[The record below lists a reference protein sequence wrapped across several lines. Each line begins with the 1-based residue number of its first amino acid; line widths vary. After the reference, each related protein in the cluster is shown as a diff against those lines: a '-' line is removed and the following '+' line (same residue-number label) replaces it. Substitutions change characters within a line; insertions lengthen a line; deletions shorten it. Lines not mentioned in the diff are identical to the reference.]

1 MKTTCPHCDQHI
13 EIDDDSAEFLKGVES
28 FECPTCTGAVPVP
41 KASDPAPEKS
51 TARVS
56 TPNEN
61 APNPLMA
68 VFGRMNRTMRILG
81 VLALLVVGGL
91 AIFLST
97 RKSGDTYHITR
108 KIRDEIIQ
116 NEFFTRLIASGATTR
131 EELEKVQAFVPYG
144 AGYLGLS
151 EAGWSWNEAGLLAR
165 RVSADVADVAL
176 LPHDSRKAF
185 GTLLAGQFPAALG
198 EAAWVRDNGEP
209 WLIDSPDLLRT
220 TALDRPR
227 RVFLSWPK
235 SGDWKNHGWSWTIA
249 AQFDEVTPF
258 SDWGLA
264 AVRVGRQ
271 WGIID
276 ESGKFVQA
284 AQFDLVGK
292 FSEKGCARVSVG
304 DNRGLVNRKGE
315 LVAKPEWEDVQD
327 QISGFTP
334 VKKEGK
340 WGYLD
345 ASGVFAEWEDVQ
357 DHINGFTPVKKE
369 GKWGYLD
376 AGGVLV
382 IACEWDDAWRFS
394 PLGYAVVTRDFK
406 RGIIDRSGKV
416 IVDPEWDGAT
426 NFSKEGLG
434 MVRRGDGW
442 ALIDATGKRLT
453 EPTLKTRW
461 RDRRWD
467 LGILATEDGVV
478 GMDGK
483 AVIGERA
490 VRLMALTDA
499 EERFPE
505 GLARVD
511 TKGGSGFIDT
521 FGEWVIPPSGPVCRV
536 FSEGFAASREGGKW
550 GFIDRTGKPVILA
563 EWDEVTDFSDGAA
576 GVKRGERWGLIG
588 RDGKLISDP
597 VWDEV
602 RAFREGIAAVR
613 REEKWG
619 FVSRAGKMIA
629 QPTWKTVGDFSEGF
643 ASVEVDATAARL
655 ETVPDERNRY
665 YNRRG
670 PETDWK
676 WTSRPGYRFWTF
688 IDVTGR
694 PAFEDRV
701 WFESVFS
708 KSFPPAFIRGMATL
722 KSGDEHLG
730 IDTQGRA
737 LPYSNRY
744 SSPSLTSTQLA
755 RKGVVLQR
763 RNNMSQCQYLN
774 RNGDIRDVYSLV
786 DRDKSVVIPEVN
798 GSADLLGDFIP
809 YAVPPKY
816 GIIDLTGKVI
826 VPPTWDEAR
835 VLSPDWVWF
844 RVGDKCGLA
853 DKTGSIHIAPT
864 WDELEILA
872 VDSGSLGEDKQSVLV
887 GDRGEAILSP
897 WIRVRDGEKTSI
909 LQMSGKPAIPDTMPD
924 AEYVDF
930 YDTSHIVIKQPDP
943 QGGFLLSLYE
953 PATGKKQTFPAVA
966 KMRWNWNTASLGFVW
981 MQDKISL
988 RWHLR
993 GRNGE
998 HYNHSQPEPEK
1009 PEGWGF
1015 IEGRGRLHQEVGWFH
1030 IGTDGKPISA
1040 ERWEEAHDFSEG
1052 RAAVKRAGVWGY
1064 IGLDGAMVTEMVYE
1078 EAHDFSRGL
1087 AAVKVGGRWG
1097 FIDPAGAMVIAAVWD
1112 EVTPPNYDQTP
1123 GFYRWFGEPGTGD
1136 PPGEAPFLDVAQVKV
1151 NGVAALIGRDGGLIV
1166 DPRLPKVPQEGAA
1179 YLNGEEQLIVMRR
1192 EDGTELVKREWKS
1205 NPNRGGNNSLSIELS
1220 PARQF
1225 RADEVETEKWVLLD
1239 ETAKVLTAG
1248 NWIRPKVNRTSDPFS
1263 QGLIHARDQNEKYG
1277 LIRKDGT
1284 TVMEPRFDSINWVAP
1299 RIAAVWSRDEGG
1311 LITAEGQWLF
1321 QDNGEA
1327 RIARFVRPTDAQFR
1341 HGLAVIEDAPK
1352 WGYAR
1357 LNRTAPTPKAP

>member
-13 EIDDDSAEFLKGVES
+13 EIDDDSAELLKDVES
-28 FECPTCTGAVPVP
+28 FECPTCTGSVPVP
-41 KASDPAPEKS
+41 KASDSAPEKLN
-51 TARVS
+51 TRVS

-61 APNPLMA
+61 ALNPLMA

-91 AIFLST
+91 AIFLAT
-97 RKSGDTYHITR
+97 RKSGDTHHITR

-116 NEFFTRLIASGATTR
+116 NEFFTRLIASGATTE
-131 EELEKVQAFVPYG
+131 EELKKVQSFVPYG

-151 EAGWSWNEAGLLAR
+151 EAGWNWNEAGLLAR
-165 RVSADVADVAL
+165 RVSADVADLAL

-185 GTLLAGQFPAALG
+185 GTLLAEQFPAALG
-198 EAAWVRDNGEP
+198 EAIWVRDNGEP
-209 WLIDSPDLLRT
+209 RLIDSPDLLKT

-249 AQFDEVTPF
+249 AQFDEVAPF
-258 SDWGLA
+258 SEWGLA
-264 AVRVGRQ
+264 AVRAGKQ

-276 ESGKFVQA
+276 ESGQFVLPP
-284 AQFDLVGK
+284 QFDLVGK

-304 DNRGLVNRKGE
+304 DKWGLVNGKGE

-334 VKKEGK
+334 VKREGK
-340 WGYLD
+340 WGYLN
-345 ASGVFAEWEDVQ
+345 S
-357 DHINGFTPVKKE
+357 E
-369 GKWGYLD
+369 GTL
-376 AGGVLV
+376 A

-394 PLGYAVVTRDFK
+394 PEGFAVVTRDFK

-416 IVDPEWDGAT
+416 IVAAEWDGAI
-426 NFSKEGLG
+426 NFSKEGFG
-434 MVRRGDGW
+434 MVRRGESW
-442 ALIDATGKRLT
+442 SLIDTTGKRIT
-453 EPTLKTRW
+453 EPTLKARW
-461 RDRRWD
+461 KDRRWD
-467 LGILATEDGVV
+467 LGILPTEDSVIGT
-478 GMDGK
+478 DGREI
-483 AVIGERA
+483 IGERA
-490 VRLMALTDA
+490 VRLMALYDT
-499 EERFPE
+499 EERFSE

-511 TKGGSGFIDT
+511 TETGSGFIDT
-521 FGEWVIPPSGPVCRV
+521 FGEWVIPPSTVFCRD
-536 FSEGFAASREGGKW
+536 FAGGFAAARVADKW
-550 GFIDRTGKPVILA
+550 GFIDRGGKPVILA

-576 GVKRGERWGLIG
+576 SVKRGERWGLIG

-597 VWDEV
+597 IWDEV

-619 FVSRAGKMIA
+619 FVSRTGKVIA
-629 QPTWKTVGDFSEGF
+629 EPTWKMVGDFSEGF
-643 ASVEVDATAARL
+643 ASVQVEPTPEQMAMVSQHRL
-655 ETVPDERNRY
+655 GNVIFV
-665 YNRRG
+665 
-670 PETDWK
+670 
-676 WTSRPGYRFWTF
+676 SF
-688 IDVTGR
+688 IDQNGKT
-694 PAFEDRV
+694 AFGGQSWPYEEYSSRTKGFPTFRDGYC
-701 WFESVFS
+701 WVFS
-708 KSFPPAFIRGMATL
+708 LKEIPLNSRSYLSYVFIDKLGRQEFVIPKVLAADL
-722 KSGDEHLG
+722 KVQEE
-730 IDTQGRA
+730 
-737 LPYSNRY
+737 P
-744 SSPSLTSTQLA
+744 
-755 RKGVVLQR
+755 
-763 RNNMSQCQYLN
+763 
-774 RNGDIRDVYSLV
+774 RNGDYVNRHGDTEFSNSLV
-786 DRDKSVVIPEVN
+786 TTNGIVMRGVN
-798 GSADLLGDFIP
+798 RRVDLLADRIP
-809 YAVPPKY
+809 YATPPKF
-816 GIIDLTGKVI
+816 GLIDMAGNVI
-826 VPPTWDEAR
+826 VSPTWDEAKILSSDR
-835 VLSPDWVWF
+835 VWIQVA
-844 RVGDKCGLA
+844 GKQGLA
-853 DKTGSIHIAPT
+853 DGRGRILIEPK
-864 WDELEILA
+864 WDELEVLE
-872 VDSGSLGEDKQSVLV
+872 VDTGSLDEDGTTILLGQS
-887 GDRGEAILSP
+887 GKPILSP
-897 WIRVRDGEKTSI
+897 WVRVGDGETIRYLSEDGS
-909 LQMSGKPAIPDTMPD
+909 LAVPDSMTN
-924 AEYVDF
+924 AAFVDF
-930 YDTSHIVIKQPDP
+930 YDWERIVIREPNETGAD
-943 QGGFLLSLYE
+943 LLSLYE
-953 PATGKKQTFPAVA
+953 PATGKKQPFPAAA
-966 KMRWNWNTASLGFVW
+966 KLRWNWNTATLGFIW
-981 MQDKISL
+981 LQDKESL

-993 GRNGE
+993 GKNGE
-998 HYNHSQPEPEK
+998 VYNHSQPELEK

-1015 IEGRGRLHQEVGWFH
+1015 IEGRGRLHQEGGWFH
-1030 IGTDGKPISA
+1030 IAADGKPISA

-1097 FIDPAGAMVIAAVWD
+1097 FIDPAGEMVIATVWD

-1123 GFYRWFGEPGTGD
+1123 GFYRWFGEPGTED
-1136 PPGEAPFLDVAQVKV
+1136 PPGEPPFLEVAQVKV
-1151 NGVAALIGRDGGLIV
+1151 NGAAALIGKDGGLIV
-1166 DPRLPKVPQEGAA
+1166 DPRLPMVPQVGAA

-1192 EDGTELVKREWKS
+1192 KDGTELVKREWKS
-1205 NPNRGGNNSLSIELS
+1205 NPNWGRNNSLSIELS

-1225 RADEVETEKWVLLD
+1225 RADEVETEKWVVLD

-1248 NWIRPKVNRTSDPFS
+1248 NWIRPKANRTSDPFS